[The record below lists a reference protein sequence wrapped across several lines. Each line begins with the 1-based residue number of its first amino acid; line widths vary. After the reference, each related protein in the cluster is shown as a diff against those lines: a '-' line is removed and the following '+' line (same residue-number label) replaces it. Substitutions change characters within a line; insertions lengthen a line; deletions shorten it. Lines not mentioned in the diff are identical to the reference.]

1 MLFYITGHH
10 VILAF
15 GAPQV
20 IYIYKGQERLKVDGN
35 FKDGFQP
42 LYEWIHDVKP
52 YVYDGK
58 ECLVVS
64 A

>member
-1 MLFYITGHH
+1 MSFWHLEHH
-10 VILAF
+10 K
-15 GAPQV
+15 V